1 MNITAQG
8 IRSASAHLV
17 QRGALSVADYRR
29 HVEVLLDLECTL
41 RMWSAIAIK
50 ILSGTDTACEPWCYR
65 LGDRNAWR
73 RRRQRKM
80 LRRRGGRCFIMG
92 GWAGGRTEIH
102 YPSMPDFLPV
112 SCPLGV
118 VPSGLER
125 GHLTQ
130 AGLNREATVSR
141 ILATSTSTSPAG
153 SSTSTLASRF
163 GQST

>member
-1 MNITAQG
+1 VNITAQG

-80 LRRRGGRCFIMG
+80 LRRRGG
-92 GWAGGRTEIH
+92 
-102 YPSMPDFLPV
+102 
-112 SCPLGV
+112 
-118 VPSGLER
+118 
-125 GHLTQ
+125 HLTQ

-141 ILATSTSTSPAG
+141 ILATSTSPAG